1 VLRTVTMFV
10 FVDVRSVY
18 VFSWSVSF
26 IDFHTL
32 AEMIISYHFGLKGEE
47 NVSTSS
53 VSFYILPLFAATATP
68 PPQQKNCN
76 FLKCFG
82 SLK

>member
-1 VLRTVTMFV
+1 VLRTVAMFV
-10 FVDVRSVY
+10 VVDVSSVY

-47 NVSTSS
+47 NVSTAS
-53 VSFYILPLFAATATP
+53 VSFYILPPFAAAP
-68 PPQQKNCN
+68 PPPPAKKTVI
-76 FLKCFG
+76 FF
-82 SLK
+82 